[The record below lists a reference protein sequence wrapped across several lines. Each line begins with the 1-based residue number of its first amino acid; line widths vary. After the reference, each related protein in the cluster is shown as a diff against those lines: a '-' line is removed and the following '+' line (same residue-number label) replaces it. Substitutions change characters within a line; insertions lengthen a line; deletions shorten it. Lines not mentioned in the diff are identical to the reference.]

1 MHGPFAEYLDKYNFL
16 YNHVREDAY
25 RLLTKS
31 IINGTVE
38 IEFDDTSKQLLLN
51 LENYQDYS
59 ERNEKGVRYLFD
71 FAFYNGSYYCYY
83 GIVPVL
89 TVLLPIALIFGV
101 CLSSNIIC
109 IVYSFM
115 CIILLQRIYKKLM
128 EKYNINLKFSTEII
142 GFLALFLATGLFVLM
157 GSANF
162 YQAADLCGIAWGL
175 FAAYLLLLLDNNNR
189 TKLKLFFIGLFF
201 GLMVCSRPIF
211 VLYIIPI
218 LISIFKYIIHDKK
231 FEIKRAIAFVVPII
245 IIAIAQ
251 MYYNY
256 IRFDNV
262 FEFGQFYNLTI
273 NNTADQKMDLGRA
286 IEGTIAY
293 LVNPSEFTMQFP
305 FIEPKKPIVM
315 NGNNIYAETVLG
327 LIWFSYLWIFFFSRK
342 IIKTSKSKT
351 LKWISISL
359 LILTIIM
366 CSVNTCLAGMNQRYL
381 IDIQPALA
389 ILACIMWFI
398 YIKNN
403 NENETYSKND
413 FFEFIIKLSIIIAIP
428 IVLNKIDYNTLENFS
443 DDYTKIGKLQYYIE
457 KAIYFYR

>member
-1 MHGPFAEYLDKYNFL
+1 MHGPYAEYLDRYNYL
-16 YNHVREDAY
+16 YNHVREDPY
-25 RLLTKS
+25 KLLTES
-31 IINGTVE
+31 LMNGTVE
-38 IEFDDTSKQLLLN
+38 IEFDDTSKQLLSN

-101 CLSSNIIC
+101 CLSSNVIC
-109 IVYSFM
+109 IVYSLM

-128 EKYNINLKFSTEII
+128 EKYDIKLRFTTEII

-175 FAAYLLLLLDNNNR
+175 FATYLILLLDNNKR
-189 TKLKLFFIGLFF
+189 TNLKLFFIGLFF
-201 GLMVCSRPIF
+201 ALMVCSRPIY
-211 VLYIIPI
+211 VLYILPI
-218 LISIFKYIIHDKK
+218 LICIFKYIIHDKK
-231 FEIKRAIAFVVPII
+231 FEIKRTIAFAVPII

-273 NNTADQKMDLGRA
+273 NNTADQNMDLGRA

-293 LVNPSEFTMQFP
+293 LVNPPEFTMQFP
-305 FIEPKKPIVM
+305 FIKLTKPTVM
-315 NGNNIYAETVLG
+315 NGNNIYVESVLG
-327 LIWFSYLWIFFFSRK
+327 LIWFCYLWIFFFSRK
-342 IIKTSKSKT
+342 IIKLSKSKT

-359 LILTIIM
+359 LVLTIIM
-366 CSVNTCLAGMNQRYL
+366 CCVNTCLAGMNQRYL
-381 IDIQPALA
+381 VDIQPALA

-403 NENETYSKND
+403 NENKEYCRND
-413 FFEFIIKLSIIIAIP
+413 FFEFILKLSLIITS
-428 IVLNKIDYNTLENFS
+428 IVALTKIDYNILDNFS
-443 DDYTKIGKLQYYIE
+443 DDYKNIGKAQYYIE
-457 KAIYFYR
+457 KTIYFYK